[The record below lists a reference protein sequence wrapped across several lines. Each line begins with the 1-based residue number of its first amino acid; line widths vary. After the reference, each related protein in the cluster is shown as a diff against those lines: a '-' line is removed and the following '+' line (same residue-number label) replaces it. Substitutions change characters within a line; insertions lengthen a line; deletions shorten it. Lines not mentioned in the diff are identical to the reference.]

1 MIHCRTR
8 DEIEKMRRSGR
19 VVREILTELGGMIKP
34 GVAALDLEEVAEK
47 QIREAGGIPAFKGYR
62 GYPNCL
68 CVSVNEQI
76 IHGIPSSRQFREGD
90 IVSLDLGVVFDGYY
104 GDSAVTIPVGK
115 IPEPVQK
122 LVRVTEESLNLAVE
136 KVRVGNRLGDISA
149 TVQHHAEQNGF
160 SVVREFVGHGIGT
173 QLHEEPQI
181 PNFGKPG
188 RGPELREGMVFAI
201 EPMVNQGTSEVRIL
215 PDQWT
220 AVTVDGG
227 FSAHFEHM
235 VAVMA
240 QGPEVLTTLNHS
252 LNFSPNHS

>member
-19 VVREILTELGGMIKP
+19 VVREILTELGGIIKP
-34 GVAALDLEEVAEK
+34 GVTALDLEEVAEK
-47 QIREAGGIPAFKGYR
+47 RIREADGIPAFKGYR

-68 CVSVNEQI
+68 CASVNEQI

-104 GDSAVTIPVGK
+104 GDSAVTIPVGI

-136 KVRVGNRLGDISA
+136 KVRVGKSA
-149 TVQHHAEQNGF
+149 GRTSRRTVQQHAEQKRLLCGPRVLWATESAPSCMRTRKSRTSAN
-160 SVVREFVGHGIGT
+160 
-173 QLHEEPQI
+173 
-181 PNFGKPG
+181 PG

-201 EPMVNQGTSEVRIL
+201 ETDGKTRERVRSEFYRTS
-215 PDQWT
+215 
-220 AVTVDGG
+220 
-227 FSAHFEHM
+227 
-235 VAVMA
+235 
-240 QGPEVLTTLNHS
+240 GP
-252 LNFSPNHS
+252 P

>member
-34 GVAALDLEEVAEK
+34 GVTALDLEEVAEK
-47 QIREAGGIPAFKGYR
+47 RIREAGGIPAFKGYR

-68 CVSVNEQI
+68 CASVNEQI

-104 GDSAVTIPVGK
+104 GDSAVTIPVGI

-136 KVRVGNRLGDISA
+136 KVRVGNRLGDISS
-149 TVQHHAEQNGF
+149 TVQQHAEQNGF

-173 QLHEEPQI
+173 QLHEDPQI

-201 EPMVNQGTSEVRIL
+201 EPMVNQGTSAVRVL

-235 VAVMA
+235 VAVTA

-252 LNFSPNHS
+252 PNHS

>member
-34 GVAALDLEEVAEK
+34 GVTALDLEEVAEK
-47 QIREAGGIPAFKGYR
+47 RIREADGIPAFKGYR

-68 CVSVNEQI
+68 CASVNEQI

-149 TVQHHAEQNGF
+149 TVQQHAEQNGF

-173 QLHEEPQI
+173 QLHEDPQI

-201 EPMVNQGTSEVRIL
+201 EPMVNQGKSAVRVL

-220 AVTVDGG
+220 TVTVDGG

-235 VAVMA
+235 VAVTA
-240 QGPEVLTTLNHS
+240 QGPDVLTTLNHS
-252 LNFSPNHS
+252 PNHS

>member
-1 MIHCRTR
+1 M
-8 DEIEKMRRSGR
+8 
-19 VVREILTELGGMIKP
+19 VREILTELGGMIKP
-34 GVAALDLEEVAEK
+34 GVTALDLEEVAEK
-47 QIREAGGIPAFKGYR
+47 RIREAGGIPAFKGYR

-68 CVSVNEQI
+68 CASVNEQI

-104 GDSAVTIPVGK
+104 GDSAVTIPVG
-115 IPEPVQK
+115 IIHEPVQK

-149 TVQHHAEQNGF
+149 TVQQHAEQNGF

-173 QLHEEPQI
+173 QLHEDPQI

-201 EPMVNQGTSEVRIL
+201 EPMVNQGTSAVRVL
-215 PDQWT
+215 ADQWT
-220 AVTVDGG
+220 TVTVDGG

-235 VAVMA
+235 VAVTA

-252 LNFSPNHS
+252 PNHS

>member
-34 GVAALDLEEVAEK
+34 GVTALDLEEVAEK
-47 QIREAGGIPAFKGYR
+47 RIREAGGIPAFKGYR

-68 CVSVNEQI
+68 CASINEQI

-104 GDSAVTIPVGK
+104 GDSAVTIPVGI

-149 TVQHHAEQNGF
+149 AVQQHAEQNGF

-173 QLHEEPQI
+173 QLHEDPQI

-201 EPMVNQGTSEVRIL
+201 EPMVNEGTSAVRVL

-220 AVTVDGG
+220 TVTVDGS

-235 VAVMA
+235 VAVTA

-252 LNFSPNHS
+252 PNHS